1 MKTITPKEVLEILH
15 IVKESKIEELRL
27 EVGNLKIHA
36 KKSAGEKD
44 APPPSPQNLR
54 LIAAPRLGFFRQASR
69 PDDPP
74 LVNRGRW
81 VREDSPVGFIQ
92 VLEKLYPI
100 PAGVRGRIAQV
111 CVEDGKMV
119 EYMQPLFL
127 VDDSQEK
134 E

>member
-1 MKTITPKEVLEILH
+1 
-15 IVKESKIEELRL
+15 
-27 EVGNLKIHA
+27 VGNLKIHA
-36 KKSAGEKD
+36 KKSTGEKD
-44 APPPSPQNLR
+44 SLPMEISSGAIPSPQNLR

-74 LVNRGRW
+74 LVNPGQW

-111 CVEDGKMV
+111 CAEEGKMV

-127 VDDSQEK
+127 VEDSQEK